1 MGSLAS
7 LVGQGESVSLMA
19 CSLCRCHLVIIL
31 RQPSASWSCRA
42 WPLSLLGPVWLA
54 GSMLLFLPSWPATP
68 PASSVQKARLVK
80 ARGKKKRTHT
90 EKQKKSKL
98 WSLCHNVN
106 WDKLM
111 MHSQFLP
118 GLPSQLTAWLLT
130 LSAAGMQRYAAKI
143 NSSLPSLHNHFTC
156 RWFHQESSSRDD
168 YISKKYLLR
177 ESSYTN
183 ERSRYI
189 TKLIVSPKIFQKVP
203 LSG

>member
-1 MGSLAS
+1 MSPGHYPEAAICQLVLQGLATQS
-7 LVGQGESVSLMA
+7 SGPCVIGRIHAAFSSILTCYSACLQCPKGQAGQGQRE
-19 CSLCRCHLVIIL
+19 
-31 RQPSASWSCRA
+31 
-42 WPLSLLGPVWLA
+42 
-54 GSMLLFLPSWPATP
+54 
-68 PASSVQKARLVK
+68 
-80 ARGKKKRTHT
+80 KKEDPHRET
-90 EKQKKSKL
+90 KKSKL

-156 RWFHQESSSRDD
+156 RWFHQESSSHDD

-189 TKLIVSPKIFQKVP
+189 PKLIVSPKIFQKVP